1 MPVYVW
7 IYNNR
12 QGSEYISYNTYRE
25 ITLEVNEYLLRDSYR
40 DKYRFLTIFEKNSIL
55 NLWEGSEYVS
65 EFWISLLN
73 IPNFS

>member
-25 ITLEVNEYLLRDSYR
+25 VTLEVNEYLLRDRRIQNPVKDLRWSA
-40 DKYRFLTIFEKNSIL
+40 LEK
-55 NLWEGSEYVS
+55 
-65 EFWISLLN
+65 
-73 IPNFS
+73 